1 MNRNKYLKYFAVLFL
16 VTSCA
21 TTSVVVDPFDSSKTY
36 MSDMDTQWKKLVRF
50 FSTNQIGIG
59 TLEKDSGIITVN
71 TIPYLLTPLLFL
83 FNPSTKIF
91 AILFL
96 FTSSMLLSNGMF
108 HIGVASAQTDYSPGL
123 ITSLFMYIPLYIKA
137 LSLASERVVP
147 IKMQIALTIYGS
159 IAHFLMLWL
168 INIF

>member
-71 TIPYLLTPLLFL
+71 NQNLALDDFSQL
-83 FNPSTKIF
+83 
-91 AILFL
+91 
-96 FTSSMLLSNGMF
+96 SS
-108 HIGVASAQTDYSPGL
+108 H
-123 ITSLFMYIPLYIKA
+123 
-137 LSLASERVVP
+137 SERGFGRLG
-147 IKMQIALTIYGS
+147 QW
-159 IAHFLMLWL
+159 FRE
-168 INIF
+168 NF